1 MGICNWKGMIVND
14 VNMTTALSG
23 KSGPDGTVDDTPSGI
38 TGSK

>member
-1 MGICNWKGMIVND
+1 MSVND

-38 TGSK
+38 TGLK